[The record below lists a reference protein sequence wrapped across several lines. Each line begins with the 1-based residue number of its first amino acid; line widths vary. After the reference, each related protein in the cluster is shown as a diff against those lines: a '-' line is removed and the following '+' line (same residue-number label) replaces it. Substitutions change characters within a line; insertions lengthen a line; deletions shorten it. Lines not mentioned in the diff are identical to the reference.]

1 MAKTKSKLSIN
12 ALNVYLVVQPII
24 FLFLTIFVFRSN
36 IKVFFL
42 LSIIQLAVLFFALK
56 GREKDSQKI
65 LAYILVALASIGLSA
80 ACILTIEKIELLQN
94 PSFVTSCSFSP
105 IVACSPVIGSPQASA
120 IDSIPNPFFGI
131 FGFACLMTAGMTIL
145 AGARKLSRVWWLT
158 LFAGISFGVVFCIW
172 LFYEGLYEIGALCLY
187 CLSVWLVTFSLFWIV
202 LSELLEQK
210 HLKINTKLDSLIIK
224 NRNTLITI
232 TIAIIALL
240 IYFRWSDYWNSLL

>member
-1 MAKTKSKLSIN
+1 MANSKSSSSV
-12 ALNVYLVVQPII
+12 LNIYLIIQPII

-36 IKVFFL
+36 IKIFFL
-42 LSIIQLAVLFFALK
+42 LSILMLVAMFFALK
-56 GREKDSQKI
+56 GREKDSQKK
-65 LAYILVALASIGLSA
+65 LAYIIVALASIGLAA
-80 ACILTIEKIELLQN
+80 ACILTIEKIELLEN
-94 PSFVTSCSFSP
+94 PNFITSCSFSP
-105 IVACSPVIGSPQASA
+105 IVACSPVIGSPQATA

-145 AGARKLSRVWWLT
+145 AGARKLSKIWWLT
-158 LFAGISFGVVFCIW
+158 LFAGICFGVIFCIW

-187 CLSVWLVTFSLFWIV
+187 CLSVWLVTFSLFWVV

-210 HLKINTKLDSLIIK
+210 YLKINSKLDSLIIK

-232 TIAIIALL
+232 TVAIIALL

>member
-1 MAKTKSKLSIN
+1 MTKSKSSIN
-12 ALNVYLVVQPII
+12 PLNVYLVIQPII
-24 FLFLTIFVFRSN
+24 FLFLTIFIFRSN
-36 IKVFFL
+36 IEVFFL
-42 LSIIQLAVLFFALK
+42 LSIIMLIAMFFILK

-65 LAYILVALASIGLSA
+65 LAYIIVALASIGLSA
-80 ACILTIEKIELLQN
+80 ACILTIEKIELLEN

-120 IDSIPNPFFGI
+120 IDSIPNPFIGI
-131 FGFACLMTAGMTIL
+131 FGFACLITAGMTIL

-158 LFAGISFGVVFCIW
+158 LFTGISFGVIFCIW

-210 HLKINTKLDSLIIK
+210 YIKINAKLDSFIIK
-224 NRNTLITI
+224 NKYNLITI
-232 TIAIIALL
+232 SIAVVALL